1 MLKSDLNESK
11 ETNIKQNNPIRE
23 TANKLGKAKQIN
35 NAYNIVINGIDTHI
49 PINLPIAIIGEK
61 GSGKTTLIRS
71 IIETTNKKIYNN
83 IYFIYSSLHLGFLQ
97 NL

>member
-49 PINLPIAIIGEK
+49 FCFFHYG
-61 GSGKTTLIRS
+61 
-71 IIETTNKKIYNN
+71 
-83 IYFIYSSLHLGFLQ
+83 
-97 NL
+97 